1 MRRKI
6 LWYLIVV
13 SFGVCALAGCGSR
26 ACGDEP
32 SENVYNTQLE
42 GSEYWLDEKEK
53 QQVDTE
59 AEQNSDEEAEN
70 VEGPEGLPTPA
81 LDAWGVSLSV
91 KDVTPEGLTIVCTQS
106 GVTPS
111 GELNTGSYYIL
122 ERKESDLWIPVA
134 DILEDT
140 EVGWDAVAWIISMN
154 GVTEW
159 EVDWEWLYGSLVP
172 GHYRIGKEIMNF
184 RGTGDY
190 DKEMYYAEFEIK
202 N

>member
-6 LWYLIVV
+6 LRHLIVISIAACV
-13 SFGVCALAGCGSR
+13 LAGCGSR
-26 ACGDEP
+26 ACGDEAG
-32 SENVYNTQLE
+32 ENVYNTQLE
-42 GSEYWLDEKEK
+42 SSEDFLDEEK
-53 QQVDTE
+53 KVDTE
-59 AEQNSDEEAEN
+59 SEQNSNEDAEN

-81 LDAWGVSLSV
+81 LDTWGVTLSV

-106 GVTPS
+106 RVTPS
-111 GELNTGSYYIL
+111 GELNTGTYYIL
-122 ERKESDLWIPVA
+122 ERKESDVWIPVA

-140 EVGWDAVAWIISMN
+140 EVGWDAVAWSISM
-154 GVTEW
+154 GSMTEW
-159 EVDWEWLYGSLVP
+159 QVDWEWLYGSLAP

-190 DKEMYYAEFEIK
+190 DKEMYYAEFEIE

>member
-13 SFGVCALAGCGSR
+13 SFGVFALAGCGSR

-32 SENVYNTQLE
+32 GENVYNTQLE

-59 AEQNSDEEAEN
+59 AEQNSNEEAEN

-140 EVGWDAVAWIISMN
+140 EVGWDAVAWSISM
-154 GVTEW
+154 GGMTEW

-172 GHYRIGKEIMNF
+172 GKRNHEFSWNRRLRQGNVLCRI
-184 RGTGDY
+184 
-190 DKEMYYAEFEIK
+190 
-202 N
+202 